1 MVVDLPDDE
10 DEGAIVVNLP
20 NDEDTTVVVDIVTRL
35 KDLVFFLNGEHLI
48 IFSYPSRLT
57 W

>member
-48 IFSYPSRLT
+48 IFLYPSQLT
-57 W
+57 